1 VTTAAPLVV
10 VTGTGTGVG
19 KTVVTAAVAAC
30 ARRGGASVAV
40 VKPVQTGVTGD
51 QPGDAAEVAR
61 LTGLPLGRAVHEHLR
76 LPEPLAPQAA
86 AARAG
91 VRLPP
96 IAEHADRIRELAGV
110 HDLVVVEGAGGLL
123 VRLDDGDGTLADLA
137 ASLRPVLRGVLVVVH
152 AGLGT
157 LNHSELTV
165 QALVARRLPV
175 LGLVIGD
182 WPDRAGPAEQDNL
195 TALPRLCRVPLL
207 GVVPWG
213 AGALDAA
220 GFAEQAPGWLAAPF
234 GGTFA
239 PPGAPATMN
248 TDIRGTMVR

>member
-1 VTTAAPLVV
+1 VTAAAPVV
-10 VTGTGTGVG
+10 LVTGTGTEVG

-30 ARRGGASVAV
+30 ARLAGASVAV
-40 VKPVQTGVTGD
+40 VKPVQTGVSGVE
-51 QPGDAAEVAR
+51 PGDAAEVAR
-61 LTGLPLGRAVHEHLR
+61 LSGLPLGQAVHEHLR
-76 LPEPLAPQAA
+76 LPDPLAPQAA

-91 VRLPP
+91 VRLPAV
-96 IAEHADRIRELAGV
+96 AEHAERIQELAGG

-123 VRLDDGDGTLADLA
+123 VRLDAGDGTLADLA
-137 ASLRPVLRGVLVVVH
+137 ALLRPVLRGVLIVVH

-165 QALVARRLPV
+165 QALAARRLPV

-182 WPDRAGPAEQDNL
+182 WPVEAGPAEQDNL
-195 TALPRLCRVPLL
+195 AALPRLCGVPLV

-220 GFAEQAPGWLAAPF
+220 GFAGRAPGWLAPPL
-234 GGTFA
+234 GGTFR
-239 PPGAPATMN
+239 PPGAPAPQPTAG
-248 TDIRGTMVR
+248 RGTMV

>member
-1 VTTAAPLVV
+1 VTTAAPVV
-10 VTGTGTGVG
+10 LVTGTGTGVG

-30 ARRGGASVAV
+30 ARRSGASVAV

-51 QPGDAAEVAR
+51 EPGDAAEVAR
-61 LTGLPLGRAVHEHLR
+61 LTGLPAGLAVYEHLR
-76 LPEPLAPQAA
+76 LPDPLAPQAA

-96 IAEHADRIRELAGV
+96 IDEHGERIRVLAGG

-123 VRLDDGDGTLADLA
+123 VRLDAGDGTLADLA
-137 ASLRPVLRGVLVVVH
+137 AMLRPVLRGVLVVVH

-165 QALVARRLPV
+165 RALAARRLPV

-182 WPDRAGPAEQDNL
+182 WPARPGPAEQDNL
-195 TALPRLCRVPLL
+195 TALPRLCGVPLV
-207 GVVPWG
+207 GAVPWG
-213 AGALDAA
+213 AGTLDASA
-220 GFAEQAPGWLAAPF
+220 FAEQAPGWLAAPI
-234 GGTFA
+234 GGTFR
-239 PPGAPATMN
+239 PPGAPATLS
-248 TDIRGTMVR
+248 TDNRGTMVR

>member
-1 VTTAAPLVV
+1 MTAAPLVL

-30 ARRGGASVAV
+30 GRRGGASVAV
-40 VKPVQTGVTGD
+40 VKPVQTGVTEGE
-51 QPGDAAEVAR
+51 PGDAAEVAR
-61 LTGLPLGRAVHEHLR
+61 LSGLPLGGAVHEYLR
-76 LPEPLAPQAA
+76 LPDPLAPQAA
-86 AARAG
+86 AERAG

-96 IAEHADRIRELAGV
+96 IGEHAERIRALAGG

-123 VRLDDGDGTLADLA
+123 VRLDAGDGTLADLGA
-137 ASLRPVLRGVLVVVH
+137 LLRPVLRGVLVVVH

-165 QALVARRLPV
+165 RALVARGLPV

-182 WPDRAGPAEQDNL
+182 WPAEVGPAERDNL
-195 TALPRLCRVPLL
+195 AALPRLCGVPLV

-213 AGALDAA
+213 AGALDAP
-220 GFAEQAPGWLAAPF
+220 GFAEQAPRWLGAPL
-234 GGTFA
+234 GGTFQ
-239 PPGAPATMN
+239 PPGAPGPLRTA
-248 TDIRGTMVR
+248 DRGTMVR